1 MKLYKEVLKKYRK
14 LIVFYVLIG
23 IIINFL
29 NVYEVDLFQRIIDT
43 GLDLKPIIFFGIV
56 MLVNQILG
64 YIENYPE
71 QQLDKGLPLSFK
83 VQALK
88 KMKTIDYLEY
98 QKLGT
103 GLITQRADEGSRDA
117 ASNLMNYYFKLIRY
131 LIPTV
136 IFSLIYIARIDLKLL
151 LFVIIGYLVVML
163 ITKILLK
170 KLYSIKEKVL
180 VNEELLNKHL
190 VRGFMELVIF
200 RTNKKYD
207 TEIKLTEKGIKNI
220 VDGKT
225 KIKLVHEIF
234 FTAFGILVALLKV
247 AMLVYAFVY
256 KNLTIGEIVAVITL
270 LGKAYEPIAI
280 FNVEYIDYKLNKQG
294 LKRYLDLLD
303 LKDVSNIE
311 TGKKIKINGQIELK
325 DVSFSY
331 PNKKVLENINLTI
344 DKNKVTAFVGETGSG
359 KSTIIKLISGLIKP
373 SKGEVLIDGTSLNE
387 ISLDSYYDGL
397 TYISQDSVIFDG
409 SLRENIVFDKKIDDK
424 KIVNVLKLVSLEKF
438 YENLKDGLDTN
449 LGEKGVLV
457 SGGERQRIALA
468 RLFFDESKIIILDE
482 ATSQMDNI
490 TEKEVMKNITKLKN
504 KTIIIIAHRL
514 DSIKD
519 SDVINVMRDGKI
531 LASGTYD
538 ELKKTNKYFK
548 NLTTKK
554 ELD

>member
-14 LIVFYVLIG
+14 LIVFYILIG
-23 IIINFL
+23 IVINFL
-29 NVYEVDLFQRIIDT
+29 NVYEVNLFQRIIDT
-43 GLDLKPIIFFGIV
+43 GLELRLIIFFGIV
-56 MLVNQILG
+56 MLVNQVLG

-103 GLITQRADEGSRDA
+103 GLITQRVDEGSKDA
-117 ASNLMNYYFKLIRY
+117 ASNLMNYYFKLVRY

-136 IFSLIYIARIDLKLL
+136 IFSLIYIAKIDLRLL
-151 LFVIIGYLVVML
+151 LFVSIGYLIVML

-207 TEIKLTEKGIKNI
+207 TEIKITEKGIKNI

-225 KIKLVHEIF
+225 KIKLVHELF
-234 FTAFGILVALLKV
+234 FTAFGILVALLKI
-247 AMLVYAFVY
+247 AMLIYAFVY

-303 LKDVSNIE
+303 LKDVTNIE
-311 TGKKIKINGQIELK
+311 SGKKIKVNGQIELK
-325 DVSFSY
+325 NVSFSY
-331 PNKKVLENINLTI
+331 PNKMVLEDINLTI

-373 SKGEVLIDGTSLNE
+373 SKGEIMIDETNLNE
-387 ISLDSYYDGL
+387 ISLDSYYDDL

-424 KIVNVLKLVSLEKF
+424 KIINVLKLVSLEKF
-438 YENLKDGLDTN
+438 YEGLKYGLDTN

-468 RLFFDESKIIILDE
+468 RLFFDKSKIIILDE

-490 TEKEVMKNITKLKN
+490 TEKEVMKSISNLEN

-514 DSIKD
+514 DSIKNAD
-519 SDVINVMRDGKI
+519 NINVMLDGKI
-531 LASGTYD
+531 IARGTYD